1 MRKLQ
6 KSLFVL
12 AATVLSAWS
21 AIPAHAITQRDD
33 GDEPGALMSAGD
45 AALIFLGIPVAV
57 FIVLVVLIWAPS
69 RGRSKST
76 EISNY

>member
-1 MRKLQ
+1 VKKLR

-12 AATVLSAWS
+12 VATTISVWS
-21 AIPAHAITQRDD
+21 VIPASAITQRDD
-33 GDEPGALMSAGD
+33 GDDPGTLMSAGD

-57 FIVLVVLIWAPS
+57 FIILVVLIWAPS
-69 RGRSKST
+69 KGRSKST